1 MVKDISLFSGI
12 ISGMFLAFSGLVTS
26 FLHNRTEII
35 GALIILIGIS
45 VIFYLPHSKS
55 IES

>member
-12 ISGMFLAFSGLVTS
+12 ISGMFLSFCGLVAA
-26 FLHNRTEII
+26 FLVNRFDII
-35 GALIILIGIS
+35 GALIKLIGTS